1 LLIRFSLATC
11 RWEYDLHAISE
22 EKIPSDIIKH
32 VAERI
37 LRLSESFQLGLQVAA
52 CLGSAFEFETFRK
65 VYSGSAL
72 ELDDFLSTV
81 TDGGFIQETCPGQYT
96 WSHDQIQ
103 QAAYSL
109 ISSDKLR
116 PMHLLIGIKLYRYTE
131 SNELHRV
138 IHDIV
143 KNTLK
148 DPSNG

>member
-1 LLIRFSLATC
+1 MSLGIRFT
-11 RWEYDLHAISE
+11 
-22 EKIPSDIIKH
+22 
-32 VAERI
+32 
-37 LRLSESFQLGLQVAA
+37 LSESVQLGLQVAA

-81 TDGGFIQETCPGQYT
+81 TDGGFIQETSPGQYT

-116 PMHLLIGIKLYRYTE
+116 PMNLLIGIKLYCYTE

-143 KNTLK
+143 KNMNHGIAHIERPEQRLELAQVSLHAYLYNVAVITYH
-148 DPSNG
+148 S